1 MESSTG
7 KQKILFVD
15 DVPMVHETHKR
26 ALRHRTDVWDMAFET
41 SALAALDSIGTRE
54 PDVAVI
60 DLVMPEMNGVE
71 LAAAI
76 RERSPKTQCIMVT
89 GSTDFD
95 AAIALINEGNVFR
108 FYVKPC
114 PADRLIAGIEDALE
128 ASRQHATSSEQADG
142 VETAALDAMNVGV
155 LALDP
160 DRHLLFTNRIGGQV
174 LSAKD
179 GLFLDP
185 VGGLRAARAADSEA
199 LNAAMEDLLASGV
212 PQGLT
217 VERPG
222 TGAPLHIVATQS
234 DMDAD
239 RVFLFL
245 RDPASFGRIP
255 PATIATVFSLTN
267 AEARLVSALA
277 AGLDLDDAAGDCG
290 VTKSTARSYL
300 KQVFAKTGASRQ
312 AELVAR
318 VLNAIVAA

>member
-1 MESSTG
+1 MKEPSG
-7 KQKILFVD
+7 KNKILFVD
-15 DVPMVHETHKR
+15 DVAMVHETHKR
-26 ALRHRTDVWDMAFET
+26 ALRHRADDWDMAFEV
-41 SALAALDSIGTRE
+41 SALSALDSISKSR
-54 PDVAVI
+54 PDVAVV
-60 DLVMPEMNGVE
+60 DLMMPEMNGVQ

-76 RERSPKTQCIMVT
+76 RDRSPGTQCIMLT

-95 AAIALINEGNVFR
+95 AAVALINDGNVFR

-114 PADRLIAGIEDALE
+114 PAARLEAGIEDAL
-128 ASRQHATSSEQADG
+128 AAGRQRTAIDQPTGGA
-142 VETAALDAMNVGV
+142 ETAALDAMNVGV
-155 LALDP
+155 LALDS
-160 DRHLLFTNRIGGQV
+160 DRKLLFTNRIGGQV
-174 LSAKD
+174 LSTKD

-185 VGGLRAARAADSEA
+185 VGALRATRAGDSEA
-199 LNAAMEDLLASGV
+199 LNAALEDLLASGV

-222 TGAPLHIVATQS
+222 TGAPLHIVATQTDIQS
-234 DMDAD
+234 D

-277 AGLDLDDAAGDCG
+277 AGLDLDDAASDCG

-318 VLNAIVAA
+318 VLNAIVVA